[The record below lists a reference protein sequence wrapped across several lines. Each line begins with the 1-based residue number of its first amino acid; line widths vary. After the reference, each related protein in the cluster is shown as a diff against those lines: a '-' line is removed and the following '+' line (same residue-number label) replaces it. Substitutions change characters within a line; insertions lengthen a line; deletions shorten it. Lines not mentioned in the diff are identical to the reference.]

1 MRSQT
6 AYLIFLMAMMGLMA
20 LIRLGPPEE
29 TGVPRGIDLSPAGLA
44 VAGSMAIG
52 AIAVS
57 LRRPFS
63 LPVGLG
69 AAGVTVL
76 IALLTTFGVGKLRL
90 PGLPILWVVVGLYVG
105 FRLSLNHHQ
114 ERQDEQ
120 KKARASRLAQLRK
133 DADADADREEPEDE
147 KAPTEPA
154 ARRADAAH
162 DDRP

>member
-6 AYLIFLMAMMGLMA
+6 AYLVFLMAMMGIMA

-29 TGVPRGIDLSPAGLA
+29 TGVPRGVDLSPAGLI
-44 VAGSMAIG
+44 VAGSMLIG

-63 LPVGLG
+63 LPIGLG
-69 AAGVTVL
+69 AAGLTAL
-76 IALLTTFGVGKLRL
+76 IGLLTAFGVAKLRL

-114 ERQDEQ
+114 ERTR
-120 KKARASRLAQLRK
+120 ARQERLEKLRQEADTAS
-133 DADADADREEPEDE
+133 EEAE
-147 KAPTEPA
+147 KAPAEPA
-154 ARRADAAH
+154 ARRADAAQ

>member
-1 MRSQT
+1 VRSQT
-6 AYLIFLMAMMGLMA
+6 AYLVFLMAMMGILA

-29 TGVPRGIDLSPAGLA
+29 TGVPRGLDLSPAGLIVA
-44 VAGSMAIG
+44 VSMLIG
-52 AIAVS
+52 AIGVS

-63 LPVGLG
+63 LAMGLG

-76 IALLTTFGVGKLRL
+76 IGLLTAFGVGKLRL

-105 FRLSLNHHQ
+105 FRLTLNQ
-114 ERQDEQ
+114 QKQRQL
-120 KKARASRLAQLRK
+120 ARQSRLDQLRK
-133 DADADADREEPEDE
+133 DTDAAADAEEVEEEAPDAD
-147 KAPTEPA
+147 PA